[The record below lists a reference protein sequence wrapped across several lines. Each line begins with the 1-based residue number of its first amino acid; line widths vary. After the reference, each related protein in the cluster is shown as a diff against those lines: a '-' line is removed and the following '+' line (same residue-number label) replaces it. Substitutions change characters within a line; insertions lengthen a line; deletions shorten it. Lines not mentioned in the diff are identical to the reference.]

1 VEVNSAHII
10 LRKNLLKNVAY
21 SVVRSSKMSLESNK
35 TLGGVGALL
44 IAIGSFFPIL
54 SLVGIILV
62 LIAMKGLAEYYNEDD
77 IFTNALYGFIFGII
91 GIVAAIV
98 LFFGAIFTPVFV
110 SGAPFTFPIVT
121 LVLIITGLIVMFIFF
136 LLQAIFYR
144 KSFTILSEMS
154 GEKIFDTAGLLLLIG
169 AILTII
175 LVGLVLLLVAWIL
188 VTVGFFSIKTPTT
201 QLPAAAPPPA
211 PPAPVSVEKKFCQ
224 YCGTEN
230 KIDANFCKKCGKKLE
245 TD

>member
-1 VEVNSAHII
+1 
-10 LRKNLLKNVAY
+10 
-21 SVVRSSKMSLESNK
+21 MSLESNK

-44 IAIGSFFPIL
+44 VAIGSFFPIL

-62 LIAMKGLAEYYNEDD
+62 LIAMKGLAEYYDEED
-77 IFTNALYGFIFGII
+77 IFQNALYGFIFGII

-98 LFFGAIFTPVFV
+98 IFFAAFFGPRGF
-110 SGAPFTFPIVT
+110 GMMQWEWPFTFPIVT
-121 LVLIITGLIVMFIFF
+121 LVLIITGLVVMFVFF
-136 LLQAIFYR
+136 LLQAVFYR

-175 LVGLVLLLVAWIL
+175 IVGLVLLLVAWIL

-201 QLPAAAPPPA
+201 QLPAVAPPPA
-211 PPAPVSVEKKFCQ
+211 PPAPVTVEKKFCQ

-230 KIDANFCKKCGKKLE
+230 KVDANFCKKCGKKLE

>member
-1 VEVNSAHII
+1 MHACI
-10 LRKNLLKNVAY
+10 LRKNLFKNVAY
-21 SVVRSSKMSLESNK
+21 SVVRSSQMSLESNK

-62 LIAMKGLAEYYNEDD
+62 LIAMKGLAEYYDEED
-77 IFTNALYGFIFGII
+77 IFQNALYGFIFGII

-98 LFFGAIFTPVFV
+98 IFFTAFFGPRGF
-110 SGAPFTFPIVT
+110 GMMNWERPFTFPIVT
-121 LVLIITGLIVMFIFF
+121 MVLLITGLVVMFVFF

-175 LVGLVLLLVAWIL
+175 IVGLVLLLVAWIL

-211 PPAPVSVEKKFCQ
+211 PPAPVTVEKKFCQ

-230 KIDANFCKKCGKKLE
+230 KVDANFCKKCGKKLE

>member
-1 VEVNSAHII
+1 
-10 LRKNLLKNVAY
+10 
-21 SVVRSSKMSLESNK
+21 MSLESNK

-44 IAIGSFFPIL
+44 IAIGFFFPIL

-77 IFTNALYGFIFGII
+77 IFTNALYGFIFGVI
-91 GIVAAIV
+91 GIVAFIIIFVA
-98 LFFGAIFTPVFV
+98 AIFAGTFAEIFADFGRP
-110 SGAPFTFPIVT
+110 SFTFPVVT
-121 LVLIITGLIVMFIFF
+121 LVLLITSLVVMFIFYV
-136 LLQAIFYR
+136 LHAVFYR

-175 LVGLVLLLVAWIL
+175 LVGIVLLLVAWIL

-211 PPAPVSVEKKFCQ
+211 TPAPVSVEKKFCQ

>member
-1 VEVNSAHII
+1 
-10 LRKNLLKNVAY
+10 
-21 SVVRSSKMSLESNK
+21 MSLESNK

-44 IAIGSFFPIL
+44 IAIGFFFPIL

-62 LIAMKGLAEYYNEDD
+62 LIAMKGLAEYYDEDD

-91 GIVAAIV
+91 GIVAFIIIFVAAI
-98 LFFGAIFTPVFV
+98 FAGTFTAIFTDFGSP
-110 SGAPFTFPIVT
+110 SYTLNIAP
-121 LVLIITGLIVMFIFF
+121 LVLLILGLVVMFIFF